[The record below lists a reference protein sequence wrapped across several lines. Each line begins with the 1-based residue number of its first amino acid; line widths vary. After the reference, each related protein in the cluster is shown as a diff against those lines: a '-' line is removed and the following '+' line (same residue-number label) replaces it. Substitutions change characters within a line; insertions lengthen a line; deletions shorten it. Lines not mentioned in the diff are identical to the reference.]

1 MAIDKK
7 KFAEYLRTNAHKE
20 SRSRC
25 ATYVRLALEAG
36 GAITKGHP
44 IDAKDYE
51 QVLLRNGYHAIANDS
66 AEAPYSP
73 LKGDIAVIQPTKS
86 GNRSGHIEG
95 YDGKD
100 WISDFI
106 QTGFWPGSSYR
117 KERPGYV
124 IYRY

>member
-7 KFAEYLRTNAHKE
+7 KIAEHLRRHAETSSK
-20 SRSRC
+20 SKC
-25 ATYVRLALEAG
+25 ATYVRQALEAG
-36 GAITKGHP
+36 GAVTKGHP

-51 QVLLRNGYHAIANDS
+51 QVLLRNGFHSIANDS

-73 LKGDIAVIQPTKS
+73 LKGDIAVIQPTAK
-86 GNRSGHIEG
+86 GNKSGHIEG

-100 WISDFI
+100 WISDFV
-106 QTGFWPGSSYR
+106 QKGFWPGKSYR
-117 KERPGYV
+117 DERPSYV